1 MRKQTTKSEI
11 RISKSETNQRTFKPS
26 YEIRKGLV
34 WNFLSFDHLRLF
46 RISNFGFR
54 VCNSVYAWRALRLR
68 ASCYLGIVFSSII
81 FLHAATEGF
90 AAEGVESLIAGA
102 KKEDEITFVAGAQ
115 TFGGRKGLADLEAAF
130 NKRFDLKTRINFA
143 AGPDMNARAARHI
156 TEIKSGRKA
165 SSDIFLG
172 SQSHQALM
180 HVENALEKVNYA
192 GLFPWV
198 TKEME
203 IYPNEA
209 VLVYTSPNGIIYNVN
224 LIPKDKAPKNY
235 LDLIDPRLSPAW
247 AGKLAIPPY
256 VAWLAELSLNW
267 GQEKVKDFARK
278 LVAISGGRLRYS
290 EEERIVSGEFP
301 VMANIG
307 DALGA
312 MWTWQ
317 AKGAPIMAVPGTSP
331 INTDYFQ
338 LSVPKNVAHPNLAK
352 LFVAFMATKEAQAIL
367 QKHESRSSHLVEG
380 TIMHKYLREN
390 RVTVQE
396 PKESIAYYLKG
407 ESDEGLQFKAELAK
421 ILKQ

>member
-1 MRKQTTKSEI
+1 MRKRMKKSEI
-11 RISKSETNQRTFKPS
+11 RISKSETNPQTNQKFRNRF
-26 YEIRKGLV
+26 V
-34 WNFLSFDHLRLF
+34 ANFPSFDLLGLF
-46 RISNFGFR
+46 RISDFGIPS
-54 VCNSVYAWRALRLR
+54 CNLFYPWCALPLR
-68 ASCYLGIVFSSII
+68 ASC
-81 FLHAATEGF
+81 FLVTAFASVTFLFVVAQGL
-90 AAEGVESLIAGA
+90 AAESVESLIAGA

-130 NKRFDLKTRINFA
+130 NQRFGLKTRVNFA

-156 TEIKSGRKA
+156 TEIKSGRKP

-180 HVENALEKVNYA
+180 HKENALEKVNYA
-192 GLFPWV
+192 GVFSWV

-235 LDLIDPRLSPAW
+235 LDLIDARLSPAW

-301 VMANIG
+301 VMANLG

-352 LFVAFMATKEAQAIL
+352 LFVAFMTTKEAQAIL

-380 TIMHKYLREN
+380 TIMQKYLRDN

-407 ESDEGLQFKAELAK
+407 ETDEGLQFKAELAK